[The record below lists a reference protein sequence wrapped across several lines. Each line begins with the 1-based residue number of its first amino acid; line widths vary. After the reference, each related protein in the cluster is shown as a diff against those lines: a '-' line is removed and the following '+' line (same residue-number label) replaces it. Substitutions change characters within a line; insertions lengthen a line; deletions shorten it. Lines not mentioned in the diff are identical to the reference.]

1 MNIEDK
7 SLIFNTDLTE
17 ALELQNLMAQSKVTL
32 YSALNRTES
41 RGAHAREDFTERD
54 DENWLVHSLV
64 WLDKNGTIK
73 LGTRPVNMNTL
84 TNKVKSIPP
93 KKRIY

>member
-1 MNIEDK
+1 LDK

-17 ALELQNLMAQSKVTL
+17 ALELQNLIAQSKVTL

-84 TNKVKSIPP
+84 TNQVKSILP
-93 KKRIY
+93 KKRVY

>member
-1 MNIEDK
+1 MIARLTT
-7 SLIFNTDLTE
+7 SLE
-17 ALELQNLMAQSKVTL
+17 
-32 YSALNRTES
+32 
-41 RGAHAREDFTERD
+41 AREDFTERD

-84 TNKVKSIPP
+84 TNQVKSILP
-93 KKRIY
+93 KKRVY